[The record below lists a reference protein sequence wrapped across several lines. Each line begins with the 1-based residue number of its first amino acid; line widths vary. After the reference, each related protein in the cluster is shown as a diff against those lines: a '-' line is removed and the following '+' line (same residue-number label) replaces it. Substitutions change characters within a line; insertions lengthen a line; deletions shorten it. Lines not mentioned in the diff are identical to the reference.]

1 MSATNLNLEKIVLDD
16 TLNGT
21 MIEKINNNM
30 DILDVKYGELKNALL
45 QQTGKQTLA
54 EAIDF
59 VDDISN
65 ENSQLKQIGNAT
77 ASQILKGKTAL
88 VQGQIITGVIQNQGA
103 QTIIPGIYNKAIPA
117 GRYLS
122 GEQLIKGDL
131 NLIPEYIVKGRAIFG
146 VSGKAKKQPTINVTL
161 TGTYASSIGGYGAG
175 IDQNGTLVIWA
186 MSNTL
191 YYEHINFVDTS
202 IGAGTIGNGWNITEY
217 DTGDPIN
224 VPHACTITGLQNHN
238 NINISLDVSSRSSGY
253 DYLTADVTI
262 TVSDND

>member
-1 MSATNLNLEKIVLDD
+1 MSTVNLGLEEIVLED

-21 MIEKINNNM
+21 MLEKTNNNM
-30 DILDVKYGELKNALL
+30 QKIDAKYGELKNALL
-45 QQTGKQTLA
+45 QQTGKQTLT

-59 VDDISN
+59 VGDISN

-88 VQGQIITGVIQNQGA
+88 VQGQTITGVIQNQEA
-103 QTIIPGIYNKAIPA
+103 QTIIPGTVNKAIPA
-117 GRYLS
+117 GKYLS
-122 GEQLIKGDL
+122 GVQLVKGDL
-131 NLIPEYIVKGRAIFG
+131 NLIPENIVSGKAIFG

-186 MSNTL
+186 MSNAIN
-191 YYEHINFVDTS
+191 YEHINFVDTA
-202 IGAGTIGNGWNITEY
+202 IGSGTIGHGWNITEY
-217 DTGDPIN
+217 DTSDPIN

-253 DYLTADVTI
+253 DYLTANVSI
-262 TVSDND
+262 TVS